1 MAGHAGCGHCHSH
14 NGQVQDDSA
23 GLATV
28 LSIFQ
33 EAAGIPLTVKDIRV
47 RTGMGGYIEVETEGG
62 GTGNAFAR
70 RGFTPQEARLAE
82 AVIGK
87 EAICTQSL
95 VLDVFGRIYGQGV
108 HEAPVALQ
116 TAIANA
122 ALDTFVINYPSQF
135 RSGYEGQQDSC
146 GLIAGAVVDFDGIAV
161 SVLGTVNASLGGVGP
176 NEDLEGNVAIG
187 SKKEIMAA
195 LGMTGLPTIVIEA
208 MIYSAAYSKDLDQGS
223 FLVKSDSEADNEF
236 VAASIVYAA
245 NILGFP
251 VLRDSQSMARIAGA
265 LEQKT
270 QQLGGKISALG
281 KSLGQA
287 QYSREKVGI
296 LAELA
301 ELVSQDGGGI
311 SFMSNSLHNIVG
323 GAGVMQGAGAV
334 INYVVPQAY
343 YDNNIIPS
351 LTVNE
356 LCKYAALTKQAFKE
370 LYKVLPEAAARAR
383 KGQCQN
389 LPDLFISPGHEV

>member
-1 MAGHAGCGHCHSH
+1 
-14 NGQVQDDSA
+14 
-23 GLATV
+23 
-28 LSIFQ
+28 
-33 EAAGIPLTVKDIRV
+33 
-47 RTGMGGYIEVETEGG
+47 
-62 GTGNAFAR
+62 
-70 RGFTPQEARLAE
+70 
-82 AVIGK
+82 
-87 EAICTQSL
+87 
-95 VLDVFGRIYGQGV
+95 
-108 HEAPVALQ
+108 
-116 TAIANA
+116 
-122 ALDTFVINYPSQF
+122 
-135 RSGYEGQQDSC
+135 
-146 GLIAGAVVDFDGIAV
+146 
-161 SVLGTVNASLGGVGP
+161 
-176 NEDLEGNVAIG
+176 
-187 SKKEIMAA
+187 
-195 LGMTGLPTIVIEA
+195 MTGLPTIVIEA